1 MSDITINRPM
11 QVGLLAAALAAVVAA
26 ILKQLPE
33 IQRYLRIESM

>member
-1 MSDITINRPM
+1 MSDITINRPA
-11 QVGLLAAALAAVVAA
+11 QVGLLVAVFAAIAAV

>member
-1 MSDITINRPM
+1 MSDITINRPV
-11 QVGLLAAALAAVVAA
+11 QVGLLAAVLAAVAAA